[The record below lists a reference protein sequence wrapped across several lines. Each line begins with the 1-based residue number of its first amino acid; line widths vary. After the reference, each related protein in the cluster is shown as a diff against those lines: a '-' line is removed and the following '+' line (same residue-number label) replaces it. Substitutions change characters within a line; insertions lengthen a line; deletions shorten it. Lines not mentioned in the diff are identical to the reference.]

1 MTENNS
7 NDEIPVVIE
16 NSEKNTNSESEEQNS
31 TESSDKQTQSDE
43 EIIKNLTEEL
53 EKEKQKSLTYED
65 KLKHTLADYQ
75 NLERKTK
82 SDIENGVNE
91 KIDKFL
97 LDFLQIYDD
106 FVRAKEV
113 AAENKIVSEGFD
125 SILKNMN
132 SLLTKYGVVPID
144 AIGEIFNPNFHEAIS
159 VIEDDSLD
167 ENTITKEIRK
177 GYISHQRV
185 IRPALVEISKK
196 SKSE

>member
-1 MTENNS
+1 MTEINND
-7 NDEIPVVIE
+7 DEIPIVIE
-16 NSEKNTNSESEEQNS
+16 NSDKNTNSASEEQNS
-31 TESSDKQTQSDE
+31 TESSDKKTQSDE

>member
-1 MTENNS
+1 MTEINND
-7 NDEIPVVIE
+7 DEIPVVIE
-16 NSEKNTNSESEEQNS
+16 NSEKNTNSASEEQNS